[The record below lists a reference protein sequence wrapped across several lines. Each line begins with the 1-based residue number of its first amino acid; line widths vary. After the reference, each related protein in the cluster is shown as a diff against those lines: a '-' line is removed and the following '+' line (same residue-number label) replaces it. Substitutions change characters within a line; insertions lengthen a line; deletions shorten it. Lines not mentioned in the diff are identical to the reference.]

1 MSLETKIIALAQA
14 VGADVKLLKANV
26 GDLSALP
33 TNAKNSIVAAI
44 SELYALLGGAGAKID
59 DTAGVGAT
67 SVTWSADKST
77 RFVASAVSSL
87 RTELTAGAAAA
98 LDTFAELA
106 AALGNDPNF
115 AATIATGLGNRVRV
129 DAVQTFSAAEKA
141 QARTNIGAV
150 GTADVG
156 DIEHDFAADY
166 VAAKA

>member
-14 VGADVKLLKANV
+14 IGADVKLLKTNI
-26 GDLSALP
+26 GDLTALP
-33 TNAKNSIVAAI
+33 TTAKNNIVAAI
-44 SELYALLGGAGAKID
+44 SELYGLLGSSGAVID
-59 DTAGVGAT
+59 DTAGAGAT

-77 RFVASAVSSL
+77 TFVGNAVYAL

-129 DAVQTFSAAEKA
+129 DAAQTFTTAQKL
-141 QARTNIGAV
+141 QARTNIDAV
-150 GTADVG
+150 GTADIG
-156 DIEHDFAADY
+156 DTEHDFAADY
-166 VAAKA
+166 ATAKA